1 MRKIARSDVIFVSLC
16 LVSLL
21 FGCAPELS
29 RQVTPASQPGG
40 QAIPPLQ
47 LEGLDR
53 KIASLEKVL
62 QREDLSKEDRTAAQN
77 LLVAYGAIREDLKY
91 PLMTTDYQKIIGLL
105 YSNLAQMDENYFKR
119 LIPPGAA
126 EAQSFQ
132 LFSEKEKKIISS
144 YSSGDYQAVVDGCV
158 GLEKDFGANALP
170 PDIALLYALSLGE
183 TGKYAE
189 ALSLSQTLGPEIE
202 KTPGFIQLQA
212 KSVEWQLALGEKQAA
227 LDTYH
232 KLIDRLKA
240 QETLVKLAEQK
251 LPSDFTK
258 GAVAQA
264 PSEGAGTPSATAAA
278 GVTSAPAATAAAG
291 TTSGPAATTAAGATS
306 APATTA
312 AAGATGITAA
322 TAAAGA
328 PAVAGEATPKEPE
341 TTAEVLKR
349 ADELAHNG
357 EYDKAKVL
365 LLQQRLRVPEG
376 PETEAI
382 DKELENLEVVQTP
395 TPAAE
400 AMEQQMAASQETIKT
415 AWALIQEEKFE
426 DALAKLEELQQKQP
440 LSQEAQNL
448 QALAIEKI
456 ITRERNKAARLFLL
470 ARNTADPAKK
480 QELLQ
485 SSYDILK
492 AVAEKFPASPLNKKI
507 NDNMRSIEVE
517 LSKIKKQTG

>member
-53 KIASLEKVL
+53 KIASLEKIL

-126 EAQSFQ
+126 AAQSFQ

-144 YSSGDYQAVVDGCV
+144 YSSGEYQAVVDGCV
-158 GLEKDFGANALP
+158 ELKKEFGTNALP
-170 PDIALLYALSLGE
+170 PYMALLYALSLGE

-212 KSVEWQLALGEKQAA
+212 KSVEWQLALGDQQAA
-227 LDTYH
+227 LETYR
-232 KLIDRLKA
+232 KLLDRLKA

-251 LPSDFTK
+251 LPSGLTK

-264 PSEGAGTPSATAAA
+264 PSEGAATPSATAAA
-278 GVTSAPAATAAAG
+278 GATSAPAATAAAG
-291 TTSGPAATTAAGATS
+291 ATSAPAATTAAGA
-306 APATTA
+306 
-312 AAGATGITAA
+312 
-322 TAAAGA
+322 
-328 PAVAGEATPKEPE
+328 PAVPGEAAPKEPE

-365 LLQQRLRVPEG
+365 LLQQRLRVQEG

-382 DKELENLEVVQTP
+382 DRELENLEVVQTP
-395 TPAAE
+395 TPAAQ

-492 AVAEKFPASPLNKKI
+492 AVAEKFPGSPLNKKI

-517 LSKIKKQTG
+517 LSKIKKQAG